1 MDVEEFVEVEMAGHG
16 SWSSVRAEND
26 GRDCFESMSRAR
38 ELRGRHRLKA
48 DGAGGGNSAVKR
60 PL

>member
-38 ELRGRHRLKA
+38 ELRG
-48 DGAGGGNSAVKR
+48 
-60 PL
+60 